1 MAPGTTLRLDTAE
14 LAMEFGWYVESSDH
28 TDEFSRADVTI
39 TAHYSAA
46 DEIDSAVK
54 KGPGVQFEDMEH
66 RTFGRVELLRYW
78 LTGRPAESTVAPAG
92 SASKIPPHLSPK
104 PGDWTRDEFVAAVE
118 DPSDRAF
125 LLRLMDLVDEN
136 SRLPSLGMHIRL
148 YFGKRPG
155 GAMFVYPFGRR
166 FPPFKFSISGGR
178 LMVSG
183 CWTGFSGIKGHPGF
197 ADLAAMLN
205 LDEKGPAKAVAVAGL
220 DPDEVWQVGET
231 VSRAING

>member
-1 MAPGTTLRLDTAE
+1 MAAGTTLRLDTVE
-14 LAMEFGWYVESSDH
+14 LAMESGWHVESDDH
-28 TDEFSRADVTI
+28 TDQFSRADVTI
-39 TAHYSAA
+39 TACYSAA
-46 DEIDSAVK
+46 DELDNAVK
-54 KGPGVQFEDMEH
+54 KERGVEFENMEH
-66 RTFGRVELLRYW
+66 RTAGRVELLRYW
-78 LTGRPAESTVAPAG
+78 LTGRVTATAIAQAG
-92 SASKIPPHLSPK
+92 ATAKIPPHLTPK
-104 PGDWTRDEFVAAVE
+104 PGDWTREEFIGAVE

-136 SRLPSLGMHIRL
+136 SRLPSIGMHIRL

-166 FPPFKFSISGGR
+166 FPPFKFSVSGGR
-178 LMVSG
+178 LLISG

-197 ADLAAMLN
+197 ADLASMLN
-205 LDEKGPAKAVAVAGL
+205 LNEKGPAKAVPTVGL